1 MFFEKIMKK
10 PKSKQKQKPYSEFLK
25 DKKVV
30 KLFEKVQRY
39 INL

>member
-1 MFFEKIMKK
+1 MKKPK
-10 PKSKQKQKPYSEFLK
+10 PKSKQKPYSEVLK

-30 KLFEKVQRY
+30 KLFEKVQGY